1 MTACP
6 SGRVHVLRVISRL
19 NIGGPAIQAISL
31 TRLLEPRGYATTL
44 VRGVEEPDEG
54 NMDSLAQELGVQP
67 LRVRSLRRKPG
78 LHDLL
83 AVVALT
89 RLVWRLR
96 PAVVHTHA
104 AKGGAIG
111 RLASLL
117 APGRRRRVVVHT
129 YHGHSL
135 TGYFSSGA
143 TKLYLAIERFLGR
156 RTDRLIAV
164 SEQVR
169 DDLVRLGVAPTEQFE
184 IVPLGL
190 DLSRFDVPDD
200 ERLRRRAALRRQL
213 GIPPDA
219 AVVTVI
225 ARLVPIKRLD
235 RFLRVA
241 TQLNSERSEMRF
253 VVVGDGEQREEL
265 HHSPEA
271 QRLGDRLIWTGFR
284 SDIPDVCFASD
295 VVILTSD
302 NEGTPVSLIE
312 AQAAGTPTVGT
323 RVGGVE
329 AVLEGPGNGS
339 VASPDDELGL
349 ADAVRRILD
358 DAPSAGAMAR
368 RAKRRTMSTFTVD
381 RLVNDIDSLY
391 SNLLSKRAAGAILD
405 RASAAVERC

>member
-1 MTACP
+1 M
-6 SGRVHVLRVISRL
+6 
-19 NIGGPAIQAISL
+19 
-31 TRLLEPRGYATTL
+31 
-44 VRGVEEPDEG
+44 
-54 NMDSLAQELGVQP
+54 
-67 LRVRSLRRKPG
+67 
-78 LHDLL
+78 
-83 AVVALT
+83 
-89 RLVWRLR
+89 
-96 PAVVHTHA
+96 
-104 AKGGAIG
+104 
-111 RLASLL
+111 
-117 APGRRRRVVVHT
+117 
-129 YHGHSL
+129 
-135 TGYFSSGA
+135 
-143 TKLYLAIERFLGR
+143 
-156 RTDRLIAV
+156 
-164 SEQVR
+164 R

-302 NEGTPVSLIE
+302 NEGMPVSLIE
-312 AQAAGTPTVGT
+312 AALAGRPAVAT
-323 RVGGVE
+323 R
-329 AVLEGPGNGS
+329 AGS
-339 VASPDDELGL
+339 VAEVVVDGVTGFVVSRE
-349 ADAVRRILD
+349 
-358 DAPSAGAMAR
+358 AGAVADGVQRLLGDTQLRATMGRAAASRAR
-368 RAKRRTMSTFTVD
+368 RLFSVQRMVGDTAALYETTLGDTLRR
-381 RLVNDIDSLY
+381 RR
-391 SNLLSKRAAGAILD
+391 RA
-405 RASAAVERC
+405 R